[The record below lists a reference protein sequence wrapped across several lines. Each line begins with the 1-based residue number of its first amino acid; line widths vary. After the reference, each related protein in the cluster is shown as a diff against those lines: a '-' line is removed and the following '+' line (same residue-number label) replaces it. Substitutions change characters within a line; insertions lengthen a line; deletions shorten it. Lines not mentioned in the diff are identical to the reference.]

1 MSFFNINF
9 FNIGNTF
16 QLLQQ
21 VPTPSTYS
29 NIKLFGG
36 ATFDDLWGVKKILAQ
51 AEINA
56 LDFYSEPEWN
66 VSTFL
71 LAKFNNNLQGGNII
85 SLPAPITNWLLLRKA
100 QSEAKF
106 TQLADLDDTVD
117 TYVDYT
123 ARSMEDYTYQWIP
136 VADDL
141 IGEPLQA
148 DVASTDFT
156 TVNLIDPLT
165 GDAYSFCLDM
175 QLSEIATQEDFTINQ
190 TKGKFDTTLRG
201 NRRTKVGTIGVIA
214 SSNDSTNLTAIEQ
227 DRLFLEQLENFVL
240 SDNVKLLKY
249 PKGFVYKVQTHNWSM
264 SKKDGTQ
271 DGKTVYKIA
280 FEWIEVG
287 DL

>member
-9 FNIGNTF
+9 FNVGNIF
-16 QLLQQ
+16 QLLDS
-21 VPTPSTYS
+21 VPPTSIYS

-36 ATFDDLWGVKKILAQ
+36 GIFDTLHGESYIYDQTKIDS
-51 AEINA
+51 
-56 LDFYSEPEWN
+56 LDFYSNPEWTAP
-66 VSTFL
+66 TFL
-71 LAKFNNNLQGGNII
+71 LMLFDNNLQGGNII

-106 TQLADLDDTVD
+106 TQLSNLDADVD
-117 TYVDYT
+117 IYVDYT

-141 IGEPLQA
+141 IGEPLQS
-148 DVASTDFT
+148 DEVSTDFT

-175 QLSEIATQEDFTINQ
+175 QLSEIAIQEDFTINQ

-201 NRRTKVGTIGVIA
+201 NRRVKVGTIGVIA

-271 DGKTVYKIA
+271 DGKTIYKIA